1 MTEEKNTGKRSR
13 RQFLKLAGTAAG
25 TVLLGACAAPA
36 APAPAA
42 APTTAPV
49 AASGATAAPAK
60 AAATAAPTP
69 TPLPT
74 VNAPAGGIKIIWWRS
89 LTGKNGSTLD
99 AMAKRFNESQNKIA
113 VQVEFQGA
121 YGELR
126 DKLVAATA
134 AGGRA
139 LPDVVMISDVMMPA
153 FAAQR
158 SAGTTR

>member
-1 MTEEKNTGKRSR
+1 MRRARSTGPGRRPYHRSR
-13 RQFLKLAGTAAG
+13 SRFWGHT
-25 TVLLGACAAPA
+25 
-36 APAPAA
+36 
-42 APTTAPV
+42 
-49 AASGATAAPAK
+49 APAK

-74 VNAPAGGIKIIWWRS
+74 VMAPAGGIKIIWWRS

-99 AMAKRFNESQNKIA
+99 AMAKRFNELQNKIA

-134 AGGRA
+134 AVAVRCQ
-139 LPDVVMISDVMMPA
+139 MW
-153 FAAQR
+153 
-158 SAGTTR
+158 